1 MDIREQLK
9 ELELTDVSV
18 AGKEL
23 GRGSYGVVIE
33 VKVNGLPCA
42 AKQLHQVLQEA
53 GQELIKCRFVEECLQ
68 HSRQRHPKIVQ
79 LLGVYFPSPQA
90 SLPLIVLEMME
101 MTLTK
106 CLEKH
111 PNLPSTLRNDMLLDV
126 AQGLLHL
133 HNQSPPIIHRDLTS
147 NNVLLNRN
155 LVAKIADLG
164 VAKLFNFNPSH
175 SSQLTK
181 TPGAVTYMPPEA
193 LTSRP
198 AYDTKLDIFS
208 FGVLILYIYTNK
220 LPTPTDEFVM
230 EEETTLYRRVTEIKR
245 REEYLLEMGDE
256 HTHADLVRNC
266 LQNQP
271 KSRLTAELVVR
282 CLQAISSKIGCFPS
296 RLDLLE
302 GKQ

>member
-9 ELELTDVSV
+9 ELELSAVTVFD
-18 AGKEL
+18 KEL
-23 GRGSYGVVIE
+23 GRGSYGVVTE
-33 VKVNGLPCA
+33 VKVNGLRCA
-42 AKQLHQVLQEA
+42 AKQLHQVLLEA
-53 GQELIKCRFVEECLQ
+53 GHELIKCRFVEECLQ

-106 CLEKH
+106 CLDKY
-111 PNLPSTLRNDMLLDV
+111 PDLPSTLKNDMLIDV
-126 AQGLLHL
+126 AQGLLYL
-133 HNQSPPIIHRDLTS
+133 HSQNPPIIHRDLTC

-155 LVAKIADLG
+155 LVAKISDLG
-164 VAKLFNFNPSH
+164 VAKLFNFNPNH

-181 TPGAVTYMPPEA
+181 QPGAVTYMPPEA
-193 LTSRP
+193 LTSKP
-198 AYDTKLDIFS
+198 IYDTKLDIFS
-208 FGVLILYIYTNK
+208 FGVLILHIYTNK

-230 EEETTLYRRVTEIKR
+230 EADTSLYRRVTEIKR
-245 REEYLLEMGDE
+245 REEYLKEMGDE

-271 KSRLTAELVVR
+271 KSRLTAELVLR
-282 CLQAISSKIGCFPS
+282 CLQAISSTIGCFPS

-302 GKQ
+302 GKE

>member
-9 ELELTDVSV
+9 ELELTDVAV
-18 AGKEL
+18 VGKEL

-111 PNLPSTLRNDMLLDV
+111 PNLPSTLRNDILLDV
-126 AQGLLHL
+126 AQGLLYL

-198 AYDTKLDIFS
+198 VYDTKLDIFS
-208 FGVLILYIYTNK
+208 FGVLILYVYTNK

-230 EEETTLYRRVTEIKR
+230 EPETALYRRVTEIKR